1 MDAVIKVK
9 PEELTDAFFDQLKK
23 LASNS
28 KSIEIR
34 LDGVD
39 ATNNLSEDEIVKRLQ
54 KLSDN
59 KTVSFTIDELNA
71 YIHKIAG

>member
-9 PEELTDAFFDQLKK
+9 PEELTDAFFEQLKK
-23 LASNS
+23 LAVNT
-28 KSIEIR
+28 KRIEIR

-39 ATNNLSEDEIVKRLQ
+39 ATNNLSEDEIVNRLQ

-59 KTVSFTIDELNA
+59 KTISFTMDELKA
-71 YIHKIAG
+71 YVHKIAG

>member
-28 KSIEIR
+28 KRIEIR

-39 ATNNLSEDEIVKRLQ
+39 ATNNLSEEEIVNRLKQ
-54 KLSDN
+54 LSEN
-59 KTVSFTIDELNA
+59 KTVSFTMDEFEA
-71 YIHKIAG
+71 YVHKIAG